1 MACDIVDASKIDT
14 EDIIDA
20 KYDNIHEER
29 RKQFEA
35 QLKKEQEE
43 AMRRLLA
50 CYQRTR
56 QGVIE
61 KEEFIMPTFPS
72 IATSEVSTPF
82 PDLVE
87 FESIIGDMIADS
99 NKHTNDLLRNLV
111 DQVRGL
117 GEGEVLDHSYSIR
130 TLNPSSSAASASIPQ
145 QLYSMLPNYLLTVLK
160 CYFQPSTI
168 LNNKGKLHAI
178 LAYLYH

>member
-1 MACDIVDASKIDT
+1 MATPLGKKKSSLSVVACDIVDASKIDP

-20 KYDNIHEER
+20 KYDNILEER
-29 RKQFEA
+29 RKKFEA

-43 AMRRLLA
+43 ATRRLLA
-50 CYQRTR
+50 CYQRTQ

-87 FESIIGDMIADS
+87 QF
-99 NKHTNDLLRNLV
+99 
-111 DQVRGL
+111 
-117 GEGEVLDHSYSIR
+117 
-130 TLNPSSSAASASIPQ
+130 ASP
-145 QLYSMLPNYLLTVLK
+145 
-160 CYFQPSTI
+160 
-168 LNNKGKLHAI
+168 
-178 LAYLYH
+178 